1 MDAGLIDGALAIGRW
16 RRWVLAGVIALCA
29 GLTSGACAG
38 FSVVSGFDPP
48 PPGFN
53 VGLGMAAGLP
63 AAAMAALVGGWL
75 LRRARRREMRLLA
88 IVGVGGYAM
97 VMFCVWHDDAG
108 TGYPCGIWAAL
119 TPLVGGLAAIVAG
132 HIGFSRAE
140 RRPDPGVG
148 ILVGAGVS
156 MAILAAAF
164 AWLMAWMLPELIPL
178 LPWGHTRQRYASMVV
193 KGALAG
199 SLPLLV
205 AAVAAWLGAFMLR
218 ADWEPDMANL
228 PPR

>member
-1 MDAGLIDGALAIGRW
+1 MDAGALGGAAIGRW
-16 RRWVLAGVIALCA
+16 RRWLLALAIALCA
-29 GLTSGACAG
+29 GLASGACAG

-48 PPGFN
+48 PGFN
-53 VGLGMAAGLP
+53 AGLGMTAGLP
-63 AAAMAALVGGWL
+63 ATAMAALVGWWL

-88 IVGVGGYAM
+88 IVGIGGYAM
-97 VMFCVWHDDAG
+97 VLFCELHYDDG

-119 TPLVGGLAAIVAG
+119 TPVVGGLAAIIAG
-132 HIGFSRAE
+132 HLGFSRAE
-140 RRPDPGVG
+140 RRSDPGVG

-164 AWLMAWMLPELIPL
+164 AWLMAWMLPEFIPP
-178 LPWGHTRQRYASMVV
+178 LPWGHIRQRYASMVV

-199 SLPLLV
+199 ILPLLV

-218 ADWEPDMANL
+218 AHWQPDTANL
-228 PPR
+228 PPS

>member
-1 MDAGLIDGALAIGRW
+1 MIDDRAAIGGW
-16 RRWVLAGVIALCA
+16 RRWLLALVIALCA
-29 GLTSGACAG
+29 GLTAGACGG
-38 FSVVSGFDPP
+38 FSAVSSSDP

-53 VGLGMAAGLP
+53 IGLGMAAGLP
-63 AAAMAALVGGWL
+63 AATMAALVGGWL
-75 LRRARRREMRLLA
+75 LRRAGRREMRLWA

-97 VMFCVWHDDAG
+97 VLFCIWHDDGGA
-108 TGYPCGIWAAL
+108 GYPCGIWAAL
-119 TPLVGGLAAIVAG
+119 TPLVGGLAAIAAG

-156 MAILAAAF
+156 MAILAAVI
-164 AWLMAWMLPELIPL
+164 AWLMAWILPELIPL

-199 SLPLLV
+199 SWPLLV
-205 AAVAAWLGAFMLR
+205 AAVAAGLGAFMLR
-218 ADWEPDMANL
+218 ANWEPDMAKL
-228 PPR
+228 PPS

>member
-1 MDAGLIDGALAIGRW
+1 MDAGSLDEAAIGRW
-16 RRWVLAGVIALCA
+16 RRWLLALVVALCA
-29 GLTSGACAG
+29 GLASGVCAG
-38 FSVVSGFDPP
+38 FSVVSGSDP

-53 VGLGMAAGLP
+53 AGLGMAAGLP

-75 LRRARRREMRLLA
+75 LRRAGRREMRLLA
-88 IVGVGGYAM
+88 IVGAGGYAM
-97 VMFCVWHDDAG
+97 VLFCIWHDDDG

-119 TPLVGGLAAIVAG
+119 TPVVGGLAAIIAG
-132 HIGFSRAE
+132 HLGFSRAE
-140 RRPDPGVG
+140 RRSDPGVG
-148 ILVGAGVS
+148 ILVGAGVC

-164 AWLMAWMLPELIPL
+164 AWLMAWMLPEMIPL
-178 LPWGHTRQRYASMVV
+178 LLWGHTRQRYASMVV

-218 ADWEPDMANL
+218 ADWQPDMAKL
-228 PPR
+228 PPS